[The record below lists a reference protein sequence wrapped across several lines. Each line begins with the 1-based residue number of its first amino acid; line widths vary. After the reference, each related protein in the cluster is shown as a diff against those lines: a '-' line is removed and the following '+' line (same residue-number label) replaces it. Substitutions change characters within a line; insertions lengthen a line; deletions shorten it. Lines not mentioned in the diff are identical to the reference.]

1 MALAM
6 ARRTVLK
13 AGVAGAAALF
23 LPRCGGSVGSGPAP
37 ASRFGGGDTAAGA
50 FDAGVTAADTA
61 ATAAARSYRLGSQ
74 VLDYAT
80 FDHLPADHF
89 IAGLALRDANTA
101 LITTGSVASSA
112 PHHILTVQ
120 LGNEGVTVM
129 NDGTV
134 PFRPVGPAVIHPQNP
149 DTMFVATHDPATE
162 QWGMAQLYG
171 AQVALRG
178 TVTGTYVS
186 GVALSTHDAF
196 PSGLLAVG
204 ASAFEGGVFGDD
216 SVTLFDLQ
224 RVAASGGQNGTLTL
238 TTTGKNV
245 GGMADVTINGT
256 PYLMIINVGS
266 ISHQG
271 DVSDAGALTLI
282 PLADITDAFAHG
294 TTPQQLTYPL
304 PAGLNL
310 RQGVSIA
317 QTEDGPMAL
326 LPSAA
331 NDGRLYL
338 LSLRTLSESEIERRC
353 FNDGVLNLPFITVP
367 DITAGALAYIGVG
380 DVSPDGHWAVAT
392 NLNTGRGYLIDVA
405 EQTVVNP
412 TGYLLDPTPLDHQ
425 EVGAGVW
432 TEHGYVIPVGRD
444 MKLIPY
450 A

>member
-1 MALAM
+1 MASAM
-6 ARRTVLK
+6 DRRAVLK
-13 AGVAGAAALF
+13 AGAASLAAVF
-23 LPRCGGSVGSGPAP
+23 LPRCHGPVGSGPAP
-37 ASRFGGGDTAAGA
+37 TAPFGGSDTAAGA
-50 FDAGVTAADTA
+50 FDASAATAETAAP
-61 ATAAARSYRLGSQ
+61 AAARSYRLGSQ
-74 VLDYAT
+74 VLAYAT
-80 FDHLPADHF
+80 FNDLPADHF

-101 LITTGSVASSA
+101 LITTGSVASPL
-112 PHHILTVQ
+112 PHHILTAQ
-120 LGNEGVTVM
+120 LGDSGVTVV

-149 DTMFVATHDPATE
+149 EAAFVATHDLATA

-178 TVTGTYVS
+178 TVAGTYVS

-224 RVAASGGQNGTLTL
+224 RFATSGGQNGTLTL
-238 TTTGKNV
+238 TTAGKNV
-245 GGMADVTINGT
+245 GGMAEVTINST
-256 PYLMIINVGS
+256 PYLLIINAGS
-266 ISHQG
+266 ISHLG
-271 DVSDAGALTLI
+271 DVSDVGALTLI
-282 PLADITDAFAHG
+282 PLASIADAFAHG
-294 TTPQQLTYPL
+294 TAPAQQTYPL

-317 QTEDGPMAL
+317 QTENGPMAI

-331 NDGRLYL
+331 NDGRMYL
-338 LSLRTLSESEIERRC
+338 LSLRELSEREIERRF
-353 FNDGVLNLPFITVP
+353 FNDGVLDLPFITVP
-367 DITAGALAYIGVG
+367 DITTGALAYIGVG

-392 NLNTGRGYLIDVA
+392 NLNTGRGYLIDIA
-405 EQTVVNP
+405 AQTVVNP
-412 TGYLLDPTPLDHQ
+412 TGYLLDPTPLDHR
-425 EVGAGVW
+425 EVGVGVW
-432 TEHGYVIPVGRD
+432 TEPGYVIPVGRD